1 MRASM
6 AWARRWLHLGEC
18 RARSFVRRLLGSSLV
33 LSAVVLVSA
42 HEGHQPLPTRG
53 VEVNLETGEVVLS
66 ADSAR
71 LLGVATVEP
80 RRTLVSQEV
89 VAPVTLVP
97 TWSGAAVATARLPGT
112 VAAIHVRPGERV
124 VAGQRLVEV
133 DSLELLELRERL
145 RGSEAAFDGAQRLLA
160 QAEAFGREGAV
171 TGARLRELEADQT
184 RAERRLR
191 VLRAQALALGV
202 DSQADDSA
210 ASQGRLPVVAPIS
223 GIVVHADL
231 ALGQRVEPT
240 DHLVEILDE
249 SVVDV
254 RVELLERD
262 WHRVIPGTHA
272 KLKLGAIDGAET
284 PLLLE
289 TRGGSL
295 DSDSR
300 RATLWGTLTRAFF
313 ESEAKVSSTM
323 SRVYPGMRGLARVPI
338 ESLQERT
345 LIPAEALASDGA
357 ETYVLLEV
365 ASTERGAEYRRV
377 PVLVGE
383 RFADEV
389 EIRSS
394 ELVPG
399 DRIVST
405 GLHELSGLFVLG
417 SLRVSP
423 EMAKSMGLRVEAIGP
438 STIDE
443 TEQFPAVVEVPRD
456 ARADVASPIDGVL
469 ETLRVKRG
477 DRVSAGQVL
486 ATISS
491 IALQR
496 MQAEWLEAAIDRDY
510 WLETW
515 QRQEGAGD
523 AVARRSVIEAETR
536 YRESEAKFVGLQQRL
551 LAAGLSPTTL
561 QEVLERGEIVTN
573 LSLVAPIAGEVVAF
587 HGRVGQATVAAAPLL
602 GIHDRS
608 QGLVVAMIPERQ
620 MSRTKLEQSV
630 RLRFDGW
637 QQAMRTGKVV
647 QISPAVS
654 VTNRAGKVWIAFEDL
669 LEEGLPH
676 DMLGRATLVFG
687 TSSVAM
693 AVPRDSLVNEGLR
706 HFVFVQVA
714 PDRFERR
721 AVRIGRQDDLR
732 IEILEGVQPGQMIAV
747 TAVPELQN
755 AYAAVR

>member
-1 MRASM
+1 MRASTE
-6 AWARRWLHLGEC
+6 WARWWLPFGEHQ
-18 RARSFVRRLLGSSLV
+18 ARSSVRKLLGSSLV

-53 VEVNLETGEVVLS
+53 VEVNLATGEVVLS

-89 VAPVTLVP
+89 VASVTLVP
-97 TWSGAAVATARLPGT
+97 TWSGAAVATARLSGT

-124 VAGQRLVEV
+124 VAGQPLVDV

-145 RGSEAAFDGAQRLLA
+145 RSAEAALDGAQRLLA
-160 QAEAFGREGAV
+160 QVEAFGREGAV

-202 DSQADDSA
+202 DDSA
-210 ASQGRLPVVAPIS
+210 ASPGRLPVVAPIS

-262 WHRVIPGTHA
+262 WHRVIPGARA
-272 KLKLGAIDGAET
+272 KLELGAIDGAET
-284 PLLLE
+284 SLLLE
-289 TRGGSL
+289 TRGGAL

-300 RATLWGTLTRAFF
+300 RATLWGTMTLASF
-313 ESEAKVSSTM
+313 ESEAVVGSTM
-323 SRVYPGMRGLARVPI
+323 GRIFPGMRGLARVPI

-357 ETYVLLEV
+357 ETYVLLEF

-377 PVLVGE
+377 PVLAGE
-383 RFADEV
+383 RFGDEI

-438 STIDE
+438 SAIDE
-443 TEQFPAVVEVPRD
+443 TDQFPAVVEVPRD

-469 ETLRVKRG
+469 ESLAVKRG

-536 YRESEAKFVGLQQRL
+536 YRESEAKFMGLQQRL
-551 LAAGLSPTTL
+551 LAAGLTPTTL
-561 QEVLERGEIVTN
+561 QEVLERGEIVPT
-573 LSLVAPIAGEVVAF
+573 LPLMAPIDGEIVAF
-587 HGRVGQATVAAAPLL
+587 HGRLGQATVAAAPLL

-608 QGLVVAMIPERQ
+608 RGLVVAMIPERQ
-620 MSRTKLEQSV
+620 MSRTELGQIV

-647 QISPAVS
+647 QISPVIS
-654 VTNRAGKVWIAFEDL
+654 VTNRAGKVWIAFDEL

-687 TSSVAM
+687 SNSVAM

-706 HFVFVQVA
+706 YYVFVQVA

-732 IEILEGVQPGQMIAV
+732 VEILEGVQPGEMIAV